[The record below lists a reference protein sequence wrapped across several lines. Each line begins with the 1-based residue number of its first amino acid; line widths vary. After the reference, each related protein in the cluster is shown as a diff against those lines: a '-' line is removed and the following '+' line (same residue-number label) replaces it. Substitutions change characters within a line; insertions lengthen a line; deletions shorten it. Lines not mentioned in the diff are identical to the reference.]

1 MWNPRVIPT
10 TEDQW
15 TEQRLRASDFCKQDW
30 NIISRLLFL
39 HYGMLYINSLLWKY
53 KYFFYCPILPGT
65 YPSLSRFFSCRKE
78 WRHFSFCTKGWP
90 ATLLINSSN
99 PCRLSSMKSGSNIPS
114 SFANI
119 DSCFPNALPGSSW
132 IYWEICKGVYVLH
145 MYVHYSN

>member
-1 MWNPRVIPT
+1 
-10 TEDQW
+10 
-15 TEQRLRASDFCKQDW
+15 
-30 NIISRLLFL
+30 
-39 HYGMLYINSLLWKY
+39 MLYINSLLWKY

-78 WRHFSFCTKGWP
+78 CRHFSFCTKGCP

-119 DSCFPNALPGSSW
+119 DSCFPNALPGSSL
-132 IYWEICKGVYVLH
+132 IYSYICKGVYVLC
-145 MYVHYSN
+145 MYYSIQKICLSIKSCAHLECKFWLFFLFLSWAIQSPNTVVLR